1 MERLLKPI
9 SIGTVFVLVALMVS
23 TPVSVPVT
31 AQEADLPTVVAVNAP
46 VATAS
51 LHNAG
56 FDNHDWYEFDLR
68 YQSAYPSGAWLPDDD
83 NNVDNNIPENVR
95 QDWRLWFQHGTAIV
109 DVDPEQ
115 TYQHMGSEAVQ
126 IRPYSWSLDTQIA
139 GLYQVIYNTIPG
151 RVYEFQIYAQSRPEG
166 SGDYLTALQVGIEPT
181 GWHPPSA
188 TDPAVHSFP
197 ATMKWG
203 PSSTA
208 YLWYYGPLAVIAEAR
223 STSITVFTYADA
235 KGGNSHR
242 ILWDTASFQE
252 VSSLIPD
259 PDNPPAPDGISNL
272 AVVTSTTAATVTWNT
287 AYPALGQVYY
297 RQISCPSTPVS
308 PTESMTYTVYLPLVS
323 RYVGWSTTALN
334 KDLLTAHSEM
344 ISGLQ
349 PGCTYEYIVASRGV
363 AGGQC
368 TTWVS
373 DKWTFVTAQ

>member
-1 MERLLKPI
+1 MERFVRLI
-9 SIGTVFVLVALMVS
+9 SACAALALVALIVRMPAS
-23 TPVSVPVT
+23 LPAT
-31 AQEADLPTVVAVNAP
+31 AQEADPPSVAGVNAP
-46 VATAS
+46 ATTAS
-51 LHNAG
+51 LHNPG
-56 FDNHDWYEFDLR
+56 FDNRIWYEFNRR
-68 YQSAYPSGAWLPDDD
+68 YQRAYPAGVWLPDDD
-83 NNVDNNIPENVR
+83 TAGGP
-95 QDWRLWFQHGTAIV
+95 QDWRLWFQNGTAIV

-115 TYQHMGSEAVQ
+115 TLPQAGSEAVQ
-126 IRPYSWSLDTQIA
+126 IRPFAWSLDNQIA

-197 ATMKWG
+197 TTMKWG
-203 PSSTA
+203 PSTNA
-208 YLWYYGPLAVIAEAR
+208 YLWSYGPLAVIAEAQGI
-223 STSITVFTYADA
+223 SVTVFTYGDA
-235 KGGNSHR
+235 KGGSSHR

-252 VSSLIPD
+252 TPPLIPN
-259 PDNPPAPDGISNL
+259 PDSPPTPGGISNL

-287 AYPALGQVYY
+287 TYAALGQVYY

-323 RYVGWSTTALN
+323 RYVGWSTTPLN
-334 KDLLTAHSEM
+334 KTLRTAHSAV
-344 ISGLQ
+344 ITGLQ
-349 PGCTYEYIVASRGV
+349 PGCTYEYIVASRGI